1 MDAKVIRLPLLLC
14 LSGLFI
20 YAGILKALD
29 PGAFSVEIDRYHLL
43 PWEASVLLAL
53 YLPWMEITCGAALLF
68 GKIRKAGLWLM
79 VGMLLVFLVALASAW
94 ARGLDIHCGCFG
106 SADAGSTIRG
116 AMVRDIGILTA
127 TLWLFLSERKPV

>member
-14 LSGLFI
+14 LSGLFV
-20 YAGILKALD
+20 YAGVLKALD

-43 PWEASVLLAL
+43 PWEASVVLAL

-68 GKIRKAGLWLM
+68 GNIRRAGLLLM
-79 VGMLLVFLVALASAW
+79 GSILLVFLAALASAW

-116 AMVRDIGILTA
+116 AMVRDIGMLA
-127 TLWLFLSERKPV
+127 TVLWLLRGKL